1 MNRAEVFELVQKYN
15 QGQCTAEERSLLE
28 SWYISQQELHHTEL
42 SEAQIAQELAAIY
55 QALPQPGRQVKLW
68 PRIAAVAAAVAV
80 IVFGLWFF
88 NYKGQVASIP
98 HDEVAVNDIAP
109 GKQGATLTLANGKKI
124 RLSDAANGEIAKEA
138 GITVSKTADGQLIY
152 EIKDQV
158 QDDDRAVEITN
169 VLSTAK
175 GETYA
180 IILPDQT
187 KVWLNAASSLTYN
200 ANLLEH
206 GLRKVKLA
214 GEAYFQVA
222 KDKAHPFIVST
233 GQQEVEVLGTHFNIN
248 AYEDEPNTKTTLL
261 EGSVKVSSSKGSSQ
275 TLQPDQQAIL
285 SQSGIEVIPVV
296 AEAYIDW
303 KEGSINFRRE
313 GLQSI
318 MRKVARWYNVE
329 VEYQG
334 VSGED
339 QTFTGYVTRTEN
351 VSIVLDALSKISDLK
366 FKIVGKKIIV
376 SK

>member
-55 QALPQPGRQVKLW
+55 QALPQPARQVKLW

-98 HDEVAVNDIAP
+98 RNELAVNDIAP

-138 GITVSKTADGQLIY
+138 GITVSKTADGQLVY

-158 QDDDRAVEITN
+158 QDGDRSVELTN

-222 KDKAHPFIVST
+222 KDKAHPFIVIT